1 MKLSDYIRGHRKG
14 KEAQRLEKE
23 SMKDPFL
30 ADAMDGYHQVAGEH
44 IERIEKLRKQ
54 VAARSVH
61 AARSTKKKSVYAVT
75 WSIAASLI
83 IGLGIS
89 SYFLLLKKGMN
100 EEVFIAKQD
109 SVVQEVSFPE
119 EDLLKEDLPKE
130 EKKEDRIAK
139 SKSVAP
145 PKAQPAA
152 AMPEASKMEEEL
164 VVLEDEME
172 TADIKPDKSEVKT
185 TTTNK
190 ETLNEV
196 TVVNC
201 SQTKSPVT
209 GRVNSALKQAEKD
222 TIPQSVIGARKYGKY
237 LKENLIRPTDEACAQ
252 VKGKVVLTFLVNR
265 EGRPYYI
272 KVKQSLCESCDKE
285 AIRLLEE
292 GPDWTYGNQP
302 AEITVKF

>member
-1 MKLSDYIRGHRKG
+1 MRLSDYIRGHRKG

-30 ADAMDGYHQVAGEH
+30 ADAMDGYHQVEGEH

-61 AARSTKKKSVYAVT
+61 AARSAKKKNMYAVT
-75 WSIAASLI
+75 WSIAACLI
-83 IGLGIS
+83 IGIGIT

-109 SVVQEVSFPE
+109 SVVQEVSLPK

-130 EKKEDRIAK
+130 EKKEDRVAK

-145 PKAQPAA
+145 PQVQPVA
-152 AMPEASKMEEEL
+152 AMPKPSEMEEEL
-164 VVLEDEME
+164 IVLEDEME

-190 ETLNEV
+190 DTLNKV
-196 TVVNC
+196 IVVNC

-209 GRVNSALKQAEKD
+209 GSLSSAQKQADKD
-222 TIPQSVIGARKYGKY
+222 IMPQPMIGARKYRKY

-252 VKGKVVLTFLVNR
+252 AKGKVVLTFLVNR

-302 AEITVKF
+302 GEITVKF